1 MKNLKT
7 IAAISLAVAGV
18 VGVTVASAQQGPFS
32 PLPSERHAMMS
43 EYFDQADANGDGTL
57 SNDELNGY
65 IAERRA
71 QMRFE
76 RMDRDGDGTIS
87 PEEFGPGQR
96 DGKPGNRQG
105 AGEGHHSG
113 C

>member
-1 MKNLKT
+1 MKNLKS
-7 IAAISLAVAGV
+7 IAAISLAAAGL

-32 PLPSERHAMMS
+32 PLPSERQAMVA
-43 EYFDQADANGDGTL
+43 EHFDQADANGDGAL
-57 SNDELNGY
+57 SSDELNGY

-87 PEEFGPGQR
+87 PEEFVPGQR

-105 AGEGHHSG
+105 SG
-113 C
+113 KGSRGGC